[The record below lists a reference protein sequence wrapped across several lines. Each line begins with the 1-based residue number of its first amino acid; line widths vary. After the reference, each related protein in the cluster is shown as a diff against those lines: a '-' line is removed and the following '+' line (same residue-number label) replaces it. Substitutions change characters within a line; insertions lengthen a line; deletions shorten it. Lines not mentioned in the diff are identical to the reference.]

1 MDEEEGEGEEED
13 NEEKTNQDEYVL
25 ILISCH
31 LWNQIFSLSG
41 LELPGLAYLSK

>member
-1 MDEEEGEGEEED
+1 MEDDEEEEE

-31 LWNQIFSLSG
+31 LYNQIYSLSG
-41 LELPGLAYLSK
+41 QEPPGLAYLSK